1 MFLVSTKR
9 AVAAVKM
16 AIAAYASEPAVAPI
30 KRGDMLPPIKDTA
43 STRIDPPIKKQLE
56 RWAKAEKRTLSQ
68 YIEIV
73 LTKHV
78 EGRTVATP

>member
-1 MFLVSTKR
+1 MPPPK
-9 AVAAVKM
+9 K
-16 AIAAYASEPAVAPI
+16 PAKLLKLA
-30 KRGDMLPPIKDTA
+30 A

-73 LTKHV
+73 LTQHV
-78 EGRTVATP
+78 ESRTVAAP